1 MYIPIFAITDQYT
14 IDGIEELTRKLY
26 LLFTNLHKKSLQY
39 KILNISHKLNEV
51 IGMRSF
57 MEIYC

>member
-1 MYIPIFAITDQYT
+1 MYIPIFAITDKYA

-51 IGMRSF
+51 IV
-57 MEIYC
+57 